1 MARRPPSREL
11 PATATIAFAIFVGL
25 GAVSFVGGTVIPA
38 SDGLRFG
45 FPAYYTSSRLVLER
59 EWGPAVYDNAW
70 FSERTRDLTDG
81 TVAEIYRPNTPMMS
95 LLALPIA
102 WLDIA
107 KARRV
112 WLVVD
117 LALVVL
123 TIAALLAALPALRSP
138 PRAAVLIG
146 LCLWWGPLRETVSLG
161 QAYALMLALQA
172 VALWAVV
179 RDRRSVAGVAIG
191 AAVAAKLVGFPL
203 LLVLAVRGTTRSVV
217 VAGATVLALAVLTV
231 GFAHA
236 DSWTRFIEVLVA
248 DALTPPASQSVT
260 AYQSASSFFAHLF
273 AADAIWNPGPVTD
286 LPWLATILGVAAT
299 ALVLGVTLYL
309 GRTGR
314 ADTAVGAAVAAG
326 VLVLGLAQEYHFAML
341 LIPAAVALARWFSS
355 APRPMIDGLWL
366 ALALALLAAPLPY
379 EDPVLTVGWTAL
391 LAYPRLYGAWLLWG
405 WLVREMWTERRVGIE
420 AHIPAV
426 GR

>member
-1 MARRPPSREL
+1 MARRSQSPGF
-11 PATATIAFAIFVGL
+11 PATAAIAFAIFVGL
-25 GAVSFVGGTVIPA
+25 GAVSFFAGTVVPA
-38 SDGLRFG
+38 SDGLRYG

-59 EWGPAVYDNAW
+59 DWGPEVYDNAW
-70 FSERTRDLTDG
+70 FGERSRERTGGD
-81 TVAEIYRPNTPMMS
+81 VAEIYRPNTPMMS
-95 LLALPIA
+95 LLAVPIA

-117 LALVVL
+117 LALIVL
-123 TIAALLAALPALRSP
+123 TVAALFAALPALRSP

-146 LCLWWGPLRETVSLG
+146 LCLWWAPLRETVSLG

-179 RDRRSVAGVAIG
+179 WDRRSVAGVAIG
-191 AAVAAKLVGFPL
+191 AAVAAKLAAIPL
-203 LLVLAVRGTTRSVV
+203 LLVLGVRGTTRSVI
-217 VAGATVLALAVLTV
+217 VAGATVVGLAALTV
-231 GFAHA
+231 GFARI
-236 DSWTRFIEVLVA
+236 DSWSRFARVLAEDV
-248 DALTPPASQSVT
+248 LRPPASQSVT

-273 AADAIWNPGPVTD
+273 TTDPTWNLGPVAD

-299 ALVLGVTLYL
+299 VIALGVTLWL
-309 GRTGR
+309 GRAGR
-314 ADTAVGAAVAAG
+314 PDVAVGVAVAAG
-326 VLVLGLAQEYHFAML
+326 VMVLGLAQEYHFAML
-341 LIPAAVALARWFSS
+341 LVPAAVALARWFEVP
-355 APRPMIDGLWL
+355 ARPTSHGVWL

-379 EDPVLTVGWTAL
+379 EDPLLAVGWTAL

-405 WLVREMWTERRVGIE
+405 WLVRELWADRQAATVAHARV
-420 AHIPAV
+420 V